1 MKHLN
6 ATENLATPARNWLK
20 TLSKYREPS
29 KMRSVWELVIT
40 GVPFLVLWIAAWW
53 ALSISYFL
61 SLAICIPAAG
71 FLVRLFLIQHDCGH
85 GAFFANRT
93 ANNWVG
99 RILGIVTF
107 TPYEVWKKDHA
118 LHHASSGNLD
128 KRGFGDIKTLT
139 VKEYMAMGRWDKLMY
154 RMYRHPIIL
163 FGVGPAYVYLLRNRV
178 PLGFMNSSKYWFS
191 AMGTNLS
198 AVIIGSIIVYFV
210 GLGPF
215 LLILLPITVMAASIG
230 VWMFYVQHQF
240 EDTVWREN
248 EDWDLHDA
256 ALYGSTH
263 YALPKVLQWFSANI
277 GIHHVHHLY
286 SKIPYYRLPQV
297 LRDYPELAS
306 IKRMTLLESFSTV
319 KLRLWDEGQKKLI
332 TFRAA
337 YALQPQK
344 I

>member
-1 MKHLN
+1 MSHVN
-6 ATENLATPARNWLK
+6 ASEPSQTPARNWLK
-20 TLSKYREPS
+20 TLAKYREPS
-29 KMRSVWELVIT
+29 QARSIVELLIT
-40 GVPFLVLWIAAWW
+40 GIPFLLLWVAAWW
-53 ALSISYFL
+53 ALSISYWL
-61 SLAICIPAAG
+61 SLLICIPAAG

-85 GAFFANRT
+85 GAFFANRA

-139 VKEYMAMGRWDKLMY
+139 VNEYMALSRFQKLLY
-154 RMYRHPIIL
+154 RMYRHPLVL

-178 PLGFMNSSKYWFS
+178 PLGFMNSSKYWLS
-191 AMGTNLS
+191 AMGTNL
-198 AVIIGSIIVYFV
+198 ATAAIGGVIVYYV
-210 GLGPF
+210 GLLPF

-230 VWMFYVQHQF
+230 VWLFYVQHQF
-240 EDTVWREN
+240 EDTVWAET
-248 EDWDLHDA
+248 EEWDLHDA

-263 YALPKVLQWFSANI
+263 YDLPKILQWFSANI

-297 LRDYPELAS
+297 LEDYPELAS
-306 IKRMTLLESFSTV
+306 IKRMTLIESFSTV

-332 TFRAA
+332 SFQAA
-337 YALQPQK
+337 YALQSQK